1 METMEMLWSYMQE
14 DMKADR
20 LNNALKNSPLRQKL
34 EKTREY
40 VLDQQKNYKQIEE
53 QVAVDTDRKD
63 ALQDAIARA
72 KEQLEALTARYNENP
87 PADADE
93 TRELIKE
100 VEKCSRTLYSYEMEL
115 RRIQKSAGDAVTR
128 STAIRNNTA
137 KAKREFDEMKEE
149 YTAMTED
156 KKKEYAVLRKNA
168 DAKAEGIPAELLV
181 VYNTVKKQISPPM
194 ARLVGNQCSGCN
206 TSQPSAALRKID
218 AGNEI
223 VECET
228 CGRILIR

>member
-20 LNNALKNSPLRQKL
+20 LNNALRNSPLRQKL

-40 VLDQQKNYKQIEE
+40 VLDQQKSYKQIEE

-63 ALQDAIARA
+63 ALQDAIARTR
-72 KEQLEALTARYNENP
+72 EQLEALTARYNENP
-87 PADADE
+87 PQDADE
-93 TRELIKE
+93 ARELIKE

-181 VYNTVKKQISPPM
+181 IYNTVKKQISPPM

>member
-20 LNNALKNSPLRQKL
+20 LNNALRNSPLRQKL

-40 VLDQQKNYKQIEE
+40 VLDQQKSYKQIEE

-63 ALQDAIARA
+63 ALQDAIARTR
-72 KEQLEALTARYNENP
+72 EQLEALTARYNENP
-87 PADADE
+87 PQDADE
-93 TRELIKE
+93 ARELIKE

-181 VYNTVKKQISPPM
+181 IYNTVKKQIFPPM

>member
-20 LNNALKNSPLRQKL
+20 INSALRNSPLRQKL

-40 VLDQQKNYKQIEE
+40 VLDQQKSYKQIEE

-72 KEQLEALTARYNENP
+72 REQLDALTARYNEDP

-93 TRELIKE
+93 ARDLIHE

-128 STAIRNNTA
+128 STAIRANTA
-137 KAKREFDEMKEE
+137 KAKKEFDEMKEE
-149 YTAMTED
+149 YTVMTED

-168 DAKAEGIPAELLV
+168 DAKAEGIPEELMAI
-181 VYNTVKKQISPPM
+181 YNTVKKQISPPM

>member
-20 LNNALKNSPLRQKL
+20 INSALKNSPLRQKL

-40 VLDQQKNYKQIEE
+40 VLDQQKSYKQIEE
-53 QVAVDTDRKD
+53 QVAVDADRKD
-63 ALQDAIARA
+63 ALQDAITRAR
-72 KEQLEALTARYNENP
+72 EQLDALTARYNTNP
-87 PADADE
+87 PQDADE
-93 TRELIKE
+93 ARELIKE

-115 RRIQKSAGDAVTR
+115 RRIQKSAGEAVTR
-128 STAIRNNTA
+128 STAIRANAA
-137 KAKREFDEMKEE
+137 KAKREFDEMKEQ
-149 YTAMTED
+149 YTAMSED
-156 KKKEYAVLRKNA
+156 KKAEYAVLRKNA
-168 DAKAEGIPAELLV
+168 DAKAAGIPEELMTI
-181 VYNTVKKQISPPM
+181 YNTVKKQISPPM

-228 CGRILIR
+228 CGRILIK

>member
-1 METMEMLWSYMQE
+1 
-14 DMKADR
+14 
-20 LNNALKNSPLRQKL
+20 
-34 EKTREY
+34 
-40 VLDQQKNYKQIEE
+40 
-53 QVAVDTDRKD
+53 
-63 ALQDAIARA
+63 
-72 KEQLEALTARYNENP
+72 
-87 PADADE
+87 
-93 TRELIKE
+93 
-100 VEKCSRTLYSYEMEL
+100 MEL

>member
-20 LNNALKNSPLRQKL
+20 LNNAIRNSPLRQKL

-40 VLDQQKNYKQIEE
+40 VLDQQKSYKQIEE

-63 ALQDAIARA
+63 ALQDAITRVR
-72 KEQLEALTARYNENP
+72 EQLEALTARYNENP
-87 PADADE
+87 PQDADE
-93 TRELIKE
+93 ARELIKE